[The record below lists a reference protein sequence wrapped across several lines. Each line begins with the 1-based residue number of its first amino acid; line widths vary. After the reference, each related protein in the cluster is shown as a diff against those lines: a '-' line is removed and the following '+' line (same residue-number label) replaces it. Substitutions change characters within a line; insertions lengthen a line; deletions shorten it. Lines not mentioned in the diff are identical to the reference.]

1 MKVGEVVKI
10 SNLNRSAQFKQ
21 KFSDTVKLKAQGVII
36 MSDIDLSGITQTITQ
51 SGAMNEFYVPIG
63 MADFNSS
70 AFDRPGYWA
79 VVLSE
84 GEAEGAIYLGENIE
98 SIPAD
103 LLSFSEYGVNYDPF
117 GENSGDKE
125 FKSITKGDRLIL
137 CSHPDSDPSEDCDIF
152 IKIK

>member
-1 MKVGEVVKI
+1 
-10 SNLNRSAQFKQ
+10 
-21 KFSDTVKLKAQGVII
+21 

-51 SGAMNEFYVPIG
+51 AGATNEFWVPIG
-63 MADFNSS
+63 LEDFHASD
-70 AFDRPGYWA
+70 FDRPGYWCVA
-79 VVLSE
+79 FNE
-84 GEAEGAIYLGENIE
+84 GEAHTAMYLGENIE

-103 LLSFSEYGVNYDPF
+103 LLSFSEYGVNYDPM

-152 IKIK
+152 IKIKYTVI